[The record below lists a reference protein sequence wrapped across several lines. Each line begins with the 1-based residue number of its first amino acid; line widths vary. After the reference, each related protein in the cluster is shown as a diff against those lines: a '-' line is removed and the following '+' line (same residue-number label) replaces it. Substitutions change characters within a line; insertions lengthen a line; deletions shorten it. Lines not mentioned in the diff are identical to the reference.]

1 MLEGPPPHVT
11 TNVISSS
18 LIPMPTQFFTLQL
31 ALKPVPTSWLECW
44 EVKRAHAYLIRFNF
58 GSSGSNQVT
67 LNKLRVSY
75 VVSIVSHEGHCFPW
89 RPCLFA
95 GKALN
100 QAINRECLDPEKIR
114 RAFYLQKPNLS
125 LCSAENSRN
134 ISLWCITT
142 VEPHCWSLLIVHIIL
157 TSSSNPV

>member
-31 ALKPVPTSWLECW
+31 ALKPVPTSWLEFL

-58 GSSGSNQVT
+58 GVSGSIQVT
-67 LNKLRVSY
+67 LKKIRVS
-75 VVSIVSHEGHCFPW
+75 IRCIHCFPW

-100 QAINRECLDPEKIR
+100 QAINREYLDPEKIR

-125 LCSAENSRN
+125 LCSTESSRN
-134 ISLWCITT
+134 ISLCCITT
-142 VEPHCWSLLIVHIIL
+142 VEPHCWSLLIVHMIFDLIQ
-157 TSSSNPV
+157 